1 MMNMK
6 GKAEM
11 LTSRNRPVRRPQI
24 QQQQQ
29 PVQEKSVQEKPVQE
43 QPVEQKRQ
51 IQYTRNPPLMKLTGA
66 KRDGIKMSTMIYS
79 NGRFGGG

>member
-1 MMNMK
+1 MMNIK

-29 PVQEKSVQEKPVQE
+29 PVQEKQQT
-43 QPVEQKRQ
+43 
-51 IQYTRNPPLMKLTGA
+51 QYTRNPPLMKLTGA